1 MKIQFQEDT
10 YIRNNLG
17 LPVTE
22 PIGIVYKGAVL
33 EVDDKYFIASFAI
46 NNNDRWYRDC
56 NGWFY
61 WSGGA
66 ELVPAEHAESAPVA
80 VQPIAPNV
88 PPAAVPVTVQPI
100 TPSVP
105 PAAVP
110 VLVQPVEPVTPPV
123 FQPDPEPVIAKV
135 PIGQNDPAQ
144 STEPTVFLTKDKL
157 PEGIVIPE
165 GETRFVP
172 EGGPVNST
180 PAPIARPEP
189 STASS
194 NESIAGAILESSNAA
209 RMPSHIDWDMLS
221 AMNLNW
227 GVQHSSL
234 ARMWWQQHGLTGR
247 GVKIA
252 LLSTGAS
259 QEHPDLSTAVDA
271 VFSGLNDPS
280 GRFEDLHGLGTQAAV
295 LAAGSGRKV
304 YGVAPEARLLIG
316 RIGIM
321 DQDITPAALIAG
333 LEWALDSGADII
345 AMLVDFRILTE
356 SEEKTLQQL
365 VTRALERNVLLVA
378 PVGNS
383 LERQPEKRFPAAMQ
397 GVLSVGAHNMH
408 GERCFFSARSFRLDL
423 LAPGEDLLTVGP
435 EQKPVDNL
443 KTTAIAAA
451 YMAGFLALVRQ
462 WERQNNQVFN
472 PSTVFDI
479 LRNTADPHNAITKGD
494 DVEYGFGILN
504 PSSVLN
510 FLETK

>member
-66 ELVPAEHAESAPVA
+66 EMVPAEPAESVPVA
-80 VQPIAPNV
+80 VQPVAPGV
-88 PPAAVPVTVQPI
+88 LPATK
-100 TPSVP
+100 
-105 PAAVP
+105 P
-110 VLVQPVEPVTPPV
+110 VLVQPVEPVAPPV
-123 FQPDPEPVIAKV
+123 FQPEPVIAKV

-172 EGGPVNST
+172 EGGPVNAT
-180 PAPIARPEP
+180 PAPIGRPEA
-189 STASS
+189 STARST
-194 NESIAGAILESSNAA
+194 ESITGAILESTDAP
-209 RMPSHIDWDMLS
+209 RMPSHIDWDMVS

-295 LAAGSGRKV
+295 LAAGRGRKV